1 MIPSIDTLTITTE
14 FNNLYGHNFTTNAI
28 FASSD
33 GSYIDSIVLYDDGLH
48 GDSLTND
55 GLWGG
60 FISPISQEE
69 IFKIGISSLD
79 SETGKYFYTRDLT
92 RFTTAGPVTLDSV
105 SYTKGVFDWYYLR
118 PFVCNEGN
126 ALTITNAAIRIMC
139 DDPWVSSVGQSVIS
153 LPDIPPGETVV
164 GSSSCVIG
172 YIDSLF
178 PGYFNIKTEIMVEGW
193 TYWAADSMQVII
205 TGVEAEGLQPL
216 TYKLEQNYPN
226 PFNPITTIKYQ
237 IPKLSF
243 VTLKVYDVL
252 GSEIITLV
260 NEEKPVGSYQIEF
273 DATILSSGI
282 YFYRLQALPT
292 GRQAGSFVET
302 KKMVLLR

>member
-1 MIPSIDTLTITTE
+1 
-14 FNNLYGHNFTTNAI
+14 
-28 FASSD
+28 
-33 GSYIDSIVLYDDGLH
+33 
-48 GDSLTND
+48 
-55 GLWGG
+55 
-60 FISPISQEE
+60 
-69 IFKIGISSLD
+69 
-79 SETGKYFYTRDLT
+79 
-92 RFTTAGPVTLDSV
+92 
-105 SYTKGVFDWYYLR
+105 
-118 PFVCNEGN
+118 
-126 ALTITNAAIRIMC
+126 
-139 DDPWVSSVGQSVIS
+139 
-153 LPDIPPGETVV
+153 
-164 GSSSCVIG
+164 VIG

-282 YFYRLQALPT
+282 YFYRLQVYTP
-292 GRQAGSFVET
+292 GRAGSFVET